1 MFQIVIAE
9 SVSITCQS
17 AQFIDIPEFPDSGRK
32 SWTLDAELW
41 TLNSGRW
48 TLDAGLWM
56 LDPGRWTLD
65 TGPWALDSGLWTLD
79 SGRWTLDSG
88 RWALYP
94 VSVTDCC
101 RTESEPSFWSCL
113 TKLLKILSMRISED
127 HRLAC
132 SVETVGCDLAIFR
145 NSILTL
151 SVTL

>member
-1 MFQIVIAE
+1 MNISNSYCKKRKHHLPI
-9 SVSITCQS
+9 S
-17 AQFIDIPEFPDSGRK
+17 AVYWHTGIPGLRTQE
-32 SWTLDAELW
+32 LDTGLW

-48 TLDAGLWM
+48 TLDAG
-56 LDPGRWTLD
+56 PGRWTLD
-65 TGPWALDSGLWTLD
+65 TGRWTLD

-94 VSVTDCC
+94 VSVADCC

-127 HRLAC
+127 HGLAC
-132 SVETVGCDLAIFR
+132 SIETVGCDLAIFR